1 MFTVQFCYADKET
14 AGNSSD
20 LSDYLSCRLNMETD
34 SYISVKDYA
43 FLIEREKRGPIK
55 KIYSVLDNYHYMR
68 ISTAADENDLIG
80 FLEAFSFETTEIHD
94 LSKNNN
100 ESIF

>member
-1 MFTVQFCYADKET
+1 
-14 AGNSSD
+14 
-20 LSDYLSCRLNMETD
+20 METD

-55 KIYSVLDNYHYMR
+55 KIYSALDDYHYMR

-100 ESIF
+100 ESIY